1 MITGG
6 NIMKRYIG
14 VFAKNPFNGKMELY
28 KYPREFEA
36 KLKASNLEEL
46 GYSDVK
52 LKKVIE
58 TLVVTYTDVNDND
71 IQKII
76 PFKSEVKARGKFVEL
91 TRIGHKD
98 ICMKEVMELEDVK

>member
-1 MITGG
+1 
-6 NIMKRYIG
+6 MKRYIG

-36 KLKASNLEEL
+36 KLKASNLKEV

-52 LKKVIE
+52 MKRVIE

-71 IQKII
+71 VQKII
-76 PFKSEVKARGKFVEL
+76 PFKSEVKARNKFVEL

-98 ICMKEVMELEDVK
+98 ICIKEVMELESVK

>member
-1 MITGG
+1 M
-6 NIMKRYIG
+6 NRYIG

-36 KLKASNLEEL
+36 KLKASNLKEL

-58 TLVVTYTDVNDND
+58 TLVVTYTDVNDNN
-71 IQKII
+71 IQKML
-76 PFKSEVKARGKFVEL
+76 PFKSEGKARSKFVEL
-91 TRIGHKD
+91 SRIGHKD
-98 ICMKEVMELEDVK
+98 ICMKEVMELEGIK

>member
-1 MITGG
+1 
-6 NIMKRYIG
+6 MKRYIG

-36 KLKASNLEEL
+36 KLKVSNLKEW
-46 GYSDVK
+46 GYSDMK
-52 LKKVIE
+52 MKRVIE

-71 IQKII
+71 VQKII
-76 PFKSEVKARGKFVEL
+76 PFKSEVKARSKFVEL

-98 ICMKEVMELEDVK
+98 ICIKEVMELEDVK

>member
-1 MITGG
+1 MR
-6 NIMKRYIG
+6 RYIG

-36 KLKASNLEEL
+36 KLKASNLKEL

-52 LKKVIE
+52 IKKVIE
-58 TLVVTYTDVNDND
+58 TLVVTYTDVNDD
-71 IQKII
+71 DVQKII
-76 PFKSEVKARGKFVEL
+76 PFKSEAKARSKFVEL

-98 ICMKEVMELEDVK
+98 ICIKEVMELEDVK

>member
-1 MITGG
+1 M
-6 NIMKRYIG
+6 NRYIG
-14 VFAKNPFNGKMELY
+14 VFAKNPFNGKIELY

-36 KLKASNLEEL
+36 KLKASNLKEI
-46 GYSDVK
+46 GYSDMK
-52 LKKVIE
+52 MKRVIE

-76 PFKSEVKARGKFVEL
+76 PFKSEVKARNKFVEL

-98 ICMKEVMELEDVK
+98 ICIKEVMELEDVK

>member
-1 MITGG
+1 MR
-6 NIMKRYIG
+6 RYIG

-36 KLKASNLEEL
+36 KLKASNLKEL

-71 IQKII
+71 VQKII
-76 PFKSEVKARGKFVEL
+76 PFKSEVKARNKFVEL

-98 ICMKEVMELEDVK
+98 ICIKEVMELEDVK